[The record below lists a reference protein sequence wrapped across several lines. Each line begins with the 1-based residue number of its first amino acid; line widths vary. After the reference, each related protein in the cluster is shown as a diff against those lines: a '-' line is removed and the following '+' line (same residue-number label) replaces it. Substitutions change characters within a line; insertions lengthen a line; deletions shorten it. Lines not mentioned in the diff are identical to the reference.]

1 MSAQLCLLLPL
12 PSARRLDPETSREAA
27 RKAASFANNHR
38 DRIHAAL
45 AEPGNIYDI
54 AERTGLDHVAVARRM
69 KEMQEMGLA
78 VTVDGERRDGCRVW
92 RRA

>member
-1 MSAQLCLLLPL
+1 MHQLALIIPL
-12 PSARRLDPETSREAA
+12 PQARNSDPATSKDAA

-45 AEPGNIYDI
+45 ATPGTIKDL

-69 KEMQEMGLA
+69 KELQAMGLA
-78 VTVDGERRDGCRVW
+78 TPTDDERRDGCRVW